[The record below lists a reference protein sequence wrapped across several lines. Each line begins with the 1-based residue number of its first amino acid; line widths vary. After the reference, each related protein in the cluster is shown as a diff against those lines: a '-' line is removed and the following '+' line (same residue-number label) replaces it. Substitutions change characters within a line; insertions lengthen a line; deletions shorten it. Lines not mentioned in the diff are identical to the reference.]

1 MTEKR
6 KMLNSQQAAA
16 YLGLSIS
23 YFRKLMM
30 RRIIPMYKPG
40 GKLCFFDPD
49 DLDAYLRSIRFSSQ
63 TENENEAAN
72 YLANNKNYR

>member
-6 KMLNSQQAAA
+6 KMLNSQQAAD

-30 RRIIPMYKPG
+30 RRIITMYKPG
-40 GKLCFFDPD
+40 GKVCFFDPD
-49 DLDAYLRSIRFSSQ
+49 DLDTYLKSVRISSQ
-63 TENENEAAN
+63 TELENEATY
-72 YLANNKNYR
+72 YLANNKSKR

>member
-6 KMLNSQQAAA
+6 KLLNSQEAAA

-30 RRIIPMYKPG
+30 KRIIPMYKPG
-40 GKLCFFDPD
+40 GKVCFFNPD
-49 DLDAYLRSIRFSSQ
+49 DLDAYLTSIRISSQ
-63 TENENEAAN
+63 TEIENEAAN
-72 YLANNKNYR
+72 YLANHKSKH